1 MTEWTPNENQ
11 KKFLEVVSNEPM
23 TLAELNNRAGM
34 EFATGSINVLAKK
47 GLVGHGEDRTLV
59 CPCCGHKKK
68 VKTWIKL

>member
-1 MTEWTPNENQ
+1 MEWSPNENQ

-23 TLAELNNRAGM
+23 ILAELNEKAGM
-34 EFATGSINVLAKK
+34 EFATGSINFLVKK
-47 GLVGHGEDRTLV
+47 GLVGHGDDRIIT